1 MPAASVPAVR
11 VAAASGAQVVAGSGA
26 QVGGSAEVVPPVDRR
41 DSVRGAPAVRPVAVR
56 PVAVRR
62 RVWRDVVVPEV
73 EWRGLGVAWVA
84 G

>member
-1 MPAASVPAVR
+1 MPAVSVPAVR

-56 PVAVRR
+56 R